1 MHVVLL
7 ELLKAQSNYDEKLK
21 ASHPSEQAMFALT
34 WDIDELDKLTTEGR
48 NLHVD
53 IVTAL
58 DTLKKPETEH
68 QQLNI
73 PRKVDSIRK
82 RCVEMI
88 KRTTR
93 FRRKQATHM
102 FVLMISSE
110 VRDKKPYA
118 LPVQCIPCAGL
129 KKQGDLRRIVNE
141 LLREMV
147 AHKMNVAG
155 ILSTCC

>member
-1 MHVVLL
+1 
-7 ELLKAQSNYDEKLK
+7 
-21 ASHPSEQAMFALT
+21 MFALT

-53 IVTAL
+53 IASAL
-58 DTLKKPETEH
+58 DALKKPEYR
-68 QQLNI
+68 QLNI

-82 RCVEMI
+82 RSVEMI

-93 FRRKQATHM
+93 FRRKQATHI

-110 VRDKKPYA
+110 VRNKKPYA

-129 KKQGDLRRIVNE
+129 KESDLRRIVNE

-155 ILSTCC
+155 ILSTCTCTYR